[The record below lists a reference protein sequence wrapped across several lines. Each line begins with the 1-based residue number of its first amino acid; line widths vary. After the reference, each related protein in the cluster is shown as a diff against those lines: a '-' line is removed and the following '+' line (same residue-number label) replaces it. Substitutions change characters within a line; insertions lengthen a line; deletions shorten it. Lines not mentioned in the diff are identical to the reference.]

1 MIGKTRS
8 VGFALSSPQNG
19 REVDFLDPWNSRGDG
34 YQTTGGSS
42 SGSGAA
48 MTAYDWM
55 DFALGSDTGGSVRI
69 PFWHIGVYGY
79 KPSHGIFNVTGILV
93 AISEQDTPGFMT
105 RSPELFSKLGRVWAK
120 DTPLEKALTKFPTNL
135 QYLQD
140 QFTPLTQPAAETIKI
155 ELFDKVASAL
165 NMTTTAVNV
174 TASWYENDVTEG
186 LNESIIDYMYY
197 VYSDQNSVELWNE
210 VGAPLAELYASNNNG
225 AFPPADPAVNLS
237 WTDRVNATTIA
248 RYPQSVQRRLN
259 FAEWY
264 NTHIILSLTRLALN
278 PSLHTPFISLPMK
291 KKSSIIP

>member
-79 KPSHGIFNVTGILV
+79 KPSHGIFNITGNSCRHFRTRYSWV
-93 AISEQDTPGFMT
+93 YDT
-105 RSPELFSKLGRVWAK
+105 FSRIVQQTWSGLGKRH
-120 DTPLEKALTKFPTNL
+120 PLEKALTKFPTSL

-140 QFTPLTQPAAETIKI
+140 QFTPLTQPAAETMKI
-155 ELFDKVASAL
+155 EFFDKVASTL
-165 NMTTTAVNV
+165 NMKLQPLTSRPHGTKTTSQQVWMSQSQITC
-174 TASWYENDVTEG
+174 TTST
-186 LNESIIDYMYY
+186 LTKTPS
-197 VYSDQNSVELWNE
+197 NSGTKSEPRSQRSTL
-210 VGAPLAELYASNNNG
+210 P
-225 AFPPADPAVNLS
+225 
-237 WTDRVNATTIA
+237 TTMVHFLL
-248 RYPQSVQRRLN
+248 PTQQSTSPGQM
-259 FAEWY
+259 A
-264 NTHIILSLTRLALN
+264 
-278 PSLHTPFISLPMK
+278 
-291 KKSSIIP
+291 

>member
-1 MIGKTRS
+1 
-8 VGFALSSPQNG
+8 
-19 REVDFLDPWNSRGDG
+19 
-34 YQTTGGSS
+34 
-42 SGSGAA
+42 
-48 MTAYDWM
+48 
-55 DFALGSDTGGSVRI
+55 
-69 PFWHIGVYGY
+69 
-79 KPSHGIFNVTGILV
+79 
-93 AISEQDTPGFMT
+93 
-105 RSPELFSKLGRVWAK
+105 
-120 DTPLEKALTKFPTNL
+120 
-135 QYLQD
+135 
-140 QFTPLTQPAAETIKI
+140 
-155 ELFDKVASAL
+155 
-165 NMTTTAVNV
+165 
-174 TASWYENDVTEG
+174 
-186 LNESIIDYMYY
+186 MYY